1 MLMNAKRPLSFLIH
15 LLTALAL
22 SSSVAWAA
30 EPLPTTTV
38 QPHAVALT
46 FPADAVVEA
55 VQQAIVA
62 AQVAGRVTEV
72 KADAGQLVKKGDV
85 LMRIDAREAVEA
97 AAAAQA
103 QYVNAKANYDRQ
115 VSLKQQKFVS
125 QAAVDKAKA
134 DLDAA
139 SANRSATAASQSH
152 ATIVAPVSGVVARRH
167 TELGEMAAPGKP
179 LFTLYEPGGLRVT
192 ASIPQN
198 RLAEMRGVKGA
209 QVEFPEQK
217 RWVQATSVQV
227 LPTVDTATH
236 VSEAR
241 VNLPATPELAAAI
254 TPGMAAR
261 VYFMTGQA
269 TKLTVPV
276 AALVRRGEVA
286 GVYVQAADGRLSL
299 RQLRLGDVVGNG
311 EIEVLAGL
319 TSGEKVVT
327 DPVKAVI
334 ALKAAAQTPGK

>member
-1 MLMNAKRPLSFLIH
+1 MKPILRPLLPLLFLAVLVTPPTH
-15 LLTALAL
+15 AEEALATL
-22 SSSVAWAA
+22 V
-30 EPLPTTTV
+30 V
-38 QPHAVALT
+38 RPHPVALT
-46 FPADAVVEA
+46 FPVESVVEA
-55 VQQAIVA
+55 VQQAVVSS
-62 AQVAGRVTEV
+62 QVSGRLVEV
-72 KADAGQLVKKGDV
+72 LADGGDQVKKGE
-85 LMRIDAREAVEA
+85 LLARIDSREAAEQVQA
-97 AAAAQA
+97 ARA
-103 QYVNAKANYDRQ
+103 QYLNAKADYERNL
-115 VSLKQQKFVS
+115 SLFKQKFVS
-125 QAAVDKAKA
+125 QAAVDKAQA

-286 GVYVQAADGRLSL
+286 GVYVQVADGRLNL